1 MNVMDKIK
9 SIDEESKSGEVFSM
23 PLLLDSSA
31 VFIYSS
37 LYSVPLCIERRDFV
51 NGRFDLKK
59 YGIREDFFNYP
70 FYVSI
75 HYGSAESRN
84 SELIDLIPKDIPIVV
99 DADERIIS
107 REKKDNVCYC
117 PYGNWIDLD
126 VLYDR
131 YILGDL
137 LLTESNSPVIEIN
150 NIDDRT
156 LIKLNA
162 LKKYSGNDGCNFRY
176 RVVISDGKSLE
187 RVHEIVDHLEDEVFI
202 VIRDDIFSSDQDNKT
217 ARGILR
223 NSSKF
228 EDDISKINKKYLI
241 DYNGLKFDN
250 FKHLID
256 LEKCIDVVLSR
267 IPKNASDLDKVVFMT
282 LFMINHFE
290 YDYENVDKMRDL
302 FEFIKDKKGVCRDY
316 ADLSEYL
323 FKRAGVEC
331 SRTGNYKEDEEVGHA
346 FNVVWVDG
354 KKTLLDVTWLAEE
367 IKSGSILSIIQS
379 NNFLTDEARFD
390 HEGYLDDRHE
400 GSVLIDRADIV
411 KSILKVR
418 TWKYGYYIN
427 KDMLVDLIKK
437 GPKKK
442 EKMEKNLENSMP
454 GYSI

>member
-9 SIDEESKSGEVFSM
+9 YIDKKRKDGEVIFM

-37 LYSVPLCIERRDFV
+37 LYSVPLCIERKDFV
-51 NGRFDLKK
+51 DGRFDLKK
-59 YGIREDFFNYP
+59 YGIREDFFDYP

-75 HYGSAESRN
+75 HYGNAERN
-84 SELIDLIPKDIPIVV
+84 NTELIDLIPNDIPIVV
-99 DADERIIS
+99 DADERILP

-137 LLTESNSPVIEIN
+137 LLTEDNSPVIEIK

-156 LIKLNA
+156 LTKLND
-162 LKKYSGNDGCNFRY
+162 LKRYSSNNGEKFRY
-176 RVVISDGKSLE
+176 RVVITDGKSLE

-202 VIRDDIFSSDQDNKT
+202 AIRDDIFSNDKDSKS

-223 NSSKF
+223 DSSNF
-228 EDDISKINKKYLI
+228 EENISKINKKYLI
-241 DYNGLKFDN
+241 DYNGLKFEN

-267 IPKNASDLDKVVFMT
+267 IPKNASDLDKIVFMT

-302 FEFIKDKKGVCRDY
+302 FEFIKDRKGVCRDY

-331 SRTGNYKEDEEVGHA
+331 YRTGNYKEDEEVGHA
-346 FNVVWVDG
+346 FNVVYVDG
-354 KKTLLDVTWLAEE
+354 KKSLLDVTWLAEE
-367 IKSGSILSIIQS
+367 VKAGRILSIVQS
-379 NNFLTDEARFD
+379 NNFLTDDKTFGHD
-390 HEGYLDDRHE
+390 GYLDERHE
-400 GSVLIDRADIV
+400 DSSYINRAEIV
-411 KSILKVR
+411 KSLLR
-418 TWKYGYYIN
+418 TRNWKYTYYIN
-427 KDMLVDLIKK
+427 KEMLVDLIRSGPRKK
-437 GPKKK
+437 NEI
-442 EKMEKNLENSMP
+442 EKSLENSMP